1 MWQRVNLV
9 FFKYFIFDLVASNNH
24 LQLSFSLLVVMRSI
38 LATSIVT
45 SLVLALSTT
54 DLVEGQFKA
63 PFLNRLHRRKVQFL
77 KGHLSQQSW
86 NGLQEAL
93 HADFSL
99 ADVLHYPLR
108 LSGTLGVFEGPF
120 MCCARPCTVPDW
132 FLQNNFVI
140 QLNNGF
146 NI

>member
-1 MWQRVNLV
+1 M
-9 FFKYFIFDLVASNNH
+9 FFFQIFFDLVASNNDH
-24 LQLSFSLLVVMRSI
+24 LQFSFSLPVVMRSI

-86 NGLQEAL
+86 KGLQEAL

-120 MCCARPCTVPDW
+120 KVYSARLCTVPD
-132 FLQNNFVI
+132 
-140 QLNNGF
+140 
-146 NI
+146 